1 MSQHQSAGSTADE
14 HTAFE
19 GREALLAKL
28 FDLRTFIGSLF
39 VIFGVVV
46 TIEGLGASA
55 AELAKADGLRLSLW
69 TGLAMLVLGVLFI
82 VWMLVS
88 PPEPPDAHRD
98 DLGGG
103 PGQGG
108 DDGTSTQPFGS

>member
-1 MSQHQSAGSTADE
+1 
-14 HTAFE
+14 
-19 GREALLAKL
+19 
-28 FDLRTFIGSLF
+28 
-39 VIFGVVV
+39 
-46 TIEGLGASA
+46 
-55 AELAKADGLRLSLW
+55 
-69 TGLAMLVLGVLFI
+69 MLVLGVLFI